1 MSEEDVVDGLMPLKM
16 WLDKQCLST
25 LKKVDRMEVRV
36 HDILNVLTEI
46 SKRQIGIQ
54 KKLRAMDAEIILLKP
69 NSTEKQ
75 RAKAE
80 KVLKEGKP

>member
-1 MSEEDVVDGLMPLKM
+1 MISEEENALMPLKM

-25 LKKVDRMEVRV
+25 LKKVNKMEVRI
-36 HDILNVLTEI
+36 HDLLTVNTEI

-54 KKLRAMDAEIILLKP
+54 KKIRALEAEIILLKP
-69 NSTEKQ
+69 NSTERQ

-80 KVLKEGKP
+80 KVLKEGRA

>member
-1 MSEEDVVDGLMPLKM
+1 MSEEEHALMPLKM

-25 LKKVDRMEVRV
+25 LKKVNKMEVRV

-54 KKLRAMDAEIILLKP
+54 RKLRAQEAELILLKP

-75 RAKAE
+75 RKKAE
-80 KVLKEGKP
+80 KVLKEGRR